1 MTATVLAL
9 EERSWA
15 CPRAPPTRLRPT
27 ILVRPALALTW
38 TTGDKDG
45 IGTSLGR
52 TSKVWYTLTDGT
64 MSETYYPAADT
75 PNVRDL
81 GFVVSD
87 GSTSS
92 QRETDGTTQR
102 VKLADPTSLTYR
114 QITTDDG
121 GRWRIT
127 KTYVTDP
134 ERPTVVM
141 DVSSSRSPE
150 SRSRCTPSTTRHWRA
165 RRPATRKRHRGC
177 PPRPRHPPDGPAGR
191 ECAGRSTGFAA
202 TSTGYAGSS
211 DGWTDLADDHDL
223 DATYDSAGPGNIVQT
238 GEIPTDGAQ
247 TPSPLRWASDPTPRP
262 PRAAADGSLGTRS
275 TPSPRLT
282 SRSGRATSPDSH
294 RHPTGL
300 AGDLATQYNVSL
312 MTVRPTRTRPSRGRS
327 SRR

>member
-1 MTATVLAL
+1 MTHRARTTALVAASTTALLVVPLGPLAPAGAADGEAPGAPGAAATW
-9 EERSWA
+9 RS
-15 CPRAPPTRLRPT
+15 
-27 ILVRPALALTW
+27 
-38 TTGDKDG
+38 GDKDG

-64 MSETYYPAADT
+64 LSETYYPAADT

-102 VKLADPTSLTYR
+102 VELADPTSLTYR
-114 QITTDDG
+114 QTTTDDG

-141 DVSSSRSPE
+141 DVSFE
-150 SRSRCTPSTTRHWRA
+150 SLSGEPFSLYALYDPSLAGTAAGDSGSGTAGALLASDTHLA
-165 RRPATRKRHRGC
+165 DRPVAS
-177 PPRPRHPPDGPAGR
+177 ALVS
-191 ECAGRSTGFAA
+191 STGFAA
-202 TSTGYAGSS
+202 TSTGYAGTS

-238 GEIPTDGAQ
+238 GADPHRRGAD
-247 TPSPLRWASDPTPRP
+247 PLHPGAGLRTRHRGRPRRRRRLP
-262 PRAAADGSLGTRS
+262 GHLVRRRRRGLPVAVGRLPR
-275 TPSPRLT
+275 
-282 SRSGRATSPDSH
+282 
-294 RHPTGL
+294 
-300 AGDLATQYNVSL
+300 
-312 MTVRPTRTRPSRGRS
+312 RTRPGARPARPVT
-327 SRR
+327 SRRSTTCP

>member
-1 MTATVLAL
+1 MVPLGPLAPAGAADGEAPGAPGAAATW
-9 EERSWA
+9 RS
-15 CPRAPPTRLRPT
+15 
-27 ILVRPALALTW
+27 
-38 TTGDKDG
+38 GDKDG

-102 VKLADPTSLTYR
+102 VELADPTSLTYR

-141 DVSSSRSPE
+141 DVSFE
-150 SRSRCTPSTTRHWRA
+150 SLSGEPFSLYALYDPSLAGTAAGDSGSGTAGALLASDTHLA
-165 RRPATRKRHRGC
+165 DRPVAS
-177 PPRPRHPPDGPAGR
+177 ALVS
-191 ECAGRSTGFAA
+191 STGFAA

-247 TPSPLRWASDPTPRP
+247 THFTLALGFGPDTAAA
-262 PRAAADGSLGTRS
+262 RAAADGSLGTS
-275 TPSPRLT
+275 FDAVAAAYQSQWAGYL
-282 SRSGRATSPDSH
+282 A
-294 RHPTGL
+294 GL
-300 AGDLATQYNVSL
+300 APAPEQLTGDLATQYNVSL
-312 MTVRPTRTRPSRGRS
+312 MTVKAHEDKTFPGRS